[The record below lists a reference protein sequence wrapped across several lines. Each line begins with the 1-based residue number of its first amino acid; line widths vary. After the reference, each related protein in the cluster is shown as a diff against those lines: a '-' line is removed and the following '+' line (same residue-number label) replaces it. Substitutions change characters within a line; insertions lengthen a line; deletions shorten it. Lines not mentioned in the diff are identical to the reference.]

1 MIDPKK
7 AEEILYKHF
16 EETTTEQFVLN
27 LKKYCPF
34 VFEDEEENFQNKS
47 ENLENTMKFP

>member
-7 AEEILYKHF
+7 AAEILYKHF

-27 LKKYCPF
+27 LKKYCPE
-34 VFEDEEENFQNKS
+34 VFENEEENVQSKP
-47 ENLENTMKFP
+47 ENLKNTMKSK